1 MATQKDLHRTAILTG
16 AVQATRVKANDF
28 IDVSVAGDNYSSGEQ
43 TFISP
48 VDGYFSIAVSDAE
61 GSNRQ
66 YMGVKVHA
74 DGVEQSA
81 TVNDSGL
88 SYACHVPVKKGSSV
102 KIASRGSSKVWW
114 AHFIKVIGGGYKRY
128 LPTLS
133 CNRFGGALWLRL
145 KTTSETLPRLVAGS
159 RSRVGKLLI
168 SNLSVRPRGV
178 GSELTSHLRTGIL
191 PYLLMQRPMLLP
203 KSFLAMPA
211 SSCHRILQRSGL
223 DALSLV
229 GRGKSVNTPC
239 TVKGSFKERRC
250 SFIPRVACNNA
261 RMEVAA

>member
-1 MATQKDLHRTAILTG
+1 MATQKDLFRAAVLSG
-16 AVQATRVKANDF
+16 AVEGMSVSEEV
-28 IDVSVAGDNYSSGEQ
+28 IDLNV
-43 TFISP
+43 
-48 VDGYFSIAVSDAE
+48 
-61 GSNRQ
+61 
-66 YMGVKVHA
+66 
-74 DGVEQSA
+74 SA
-81 TVNDSGL
+81 TLPEHGLHVTSPITGYCAIRVISTKGANQGGTPWFSLEHLRGTENFNGSWFATGGVATITPVTKGHEVRVFGMDITIDSL
-88 SYACHVPVKKGSSV
+88 
-102 KIASRGSSKVWW
+102 R
-114 AHFIKVIGGGYKRY
+114 FIKVIGGGYSRY
-128 LPTLS
+128 LPSLS

-145 KTTSETLPRLVAGS
+145 KTTSETLSRLVAGS

-168 SNLSVRPRGV
+168 SNLSVRPRGM
-178 GSELTSHLRTGIL
+178 GAELTSHLLTGIL
-191 PYLLMQRPMLLP
+191 PYGLMQRPMLLP

>member
-1 MATQKDLHRTAILTG
+1 MATQKDLFRAAVLSG
-16 AVQATRVKANDF
+16 AVEGMSVSEEV
-28 IDVSVAGDNYSSGEQ
+28 IDLNV
-43 TFISP
+43 
-48 VDGYFSIAVSDAE
+48 
-61 GSNRQ
+61 
-66 YMGVKVHA
+66 
-74 DGVEQSA
+74 SA
-81 TVNDSGL
+81 TLPEHGLHVTSPITGYCAIRVISTKGANQGGTPWFSLEHLRGTENFNGSWFATGGVATITPVTKGHEVRVFGMDITIDSL
-88 SYACHVPVKKGSSV
+88 
-102 KIASRGSSKVWW
+102 R
-114 AHFIKVIGGGYKRY
+114 FIKVIGGGDSRY

-145 KTTSETLPRLVAGS
+145 KTTSETLSRLGVAS

-168 SNLSVRPRGV
+168 SNLSVRPRELGA
-178 GSELTSHLRTGIL
+178 ELTLHLLTGIL
-191 PYLLMQRPMLLP
+191 PYGLMQRPMLLS

-211 SSCHRILQRSGL
+211 SRCHRILQRSGL

-239 TVKGSFKERRC
+239 TVMGSFKERRC

>member
-1 MATQKDLHRTAILTG
+1 MATQKDLFRAAVLSG
-16 AVQATRVKANDF
+16 AVEGMSVSEEV
-28 IDVSVAGDNYSSGEQ
+28 IDLNV
-43 TFISP
+43 
-48 VDGYFSIAVSDAE
+48 
-61 GSNRQ
+61 
-66 YMGVKVHA
+66 
-74 DGVEQSA
+74 SA
-81 TVNDSGL
+81 TLPEHGLHVTSPITGYCAIRVISTKGANQGGTPWFSLEHLRGTENFNGSWFATGGVATITPVTKGHEVRVFGMDITIDSL
-88 SYACHVPVKKGSSV
+88 
-102 KIASRGSSKVWW
+102 R
-114 AHFIKVIGGGYKRY
+114 FIKVIGVGYSRY

-145 KTTSETLPRLVAGS
+145 KTTSETLSRLGVAS

-168 SNLSVRPRGV
+168 SNLSVRPRELGA
-178 GSELTSHLRTGIL
+178 ELTLHLLTGIL
-191 PYLLMQRPMLLP
+191 PYGLMQRPMLLP

-211 SSCHRILQRSGL
+211 SRCHRILQRSGL

-239 TVKGSFKERRC
+239 TVMGSFKERRC